1 MLPLRL
7 ALAIIDEELRRDAEA
22 AIAESPARVVADC
35 RRFSSW
41 RAFLDQLVQ
50 AQPHL
55 VLLDIS
61 SLPTSLDDAVGS
73 LRLAASANVAA
84 VNTTADSESILRAVR
99 AGANDYL
106 YPPMRFTL
114 RRLLERK
121 SQELQHSGGTGECGR
136 VLAFLSAKGGCGAT
150 TIACR
155 IAGELAERG
164 APRGRN
170 VLLADLDLNAG
181 VAGFLLQAGGPWNV
195 KDAIDALPV
204 MDAGRWRALVS
215 PVPGGFDVLPAPR
228 AAATTLEPF
237 TPDQVR
243 DFVTFI
249 RGHYDF
255 SVLDVGRGWNPAA
268 FDVLRST
275 DVAFL
280 VFTADLPALNHTR
293 RLLDQLQRDG
303 VPPEKMRLVLNQA
316 PREMCFT
323 VGEIESLMSLPIFA
337 VVPQTHLATR
347 DDLLIP
353 AGALGRQLYEL
364 ALKTG
369 AGC

>member
-7 ALAIIDEELRRDAEA
+7 ALAIIDEELRREAEA
-22 AIAESPARVVADC
+22 AIAESSARVVADC

-50 AQPHL
+50 SQPQL

-61 SLPTSLDDAVGS
+61 SLPTTLDDAVGS

-84 VNTTADSESILRAVR
+84 LNTTADSESILKAVR

-106 YPPMRFTL
+106 YPPMRLTL

-121 SQELQHSGGTGECGR
+121 SQELQHSGGTGESGR

-164 APRGRN
+164 ASRGRN
-170 VLLADLDLNAG
+170 VLVADLDLSAG
-181 VAGFLLQAGGPWNV
+181 VAGFLLHAGGPWDV

-204 MDAGRWRALVS
+204 MDPGRWRALVS

-228 AAATTLEPF
+228 AAATLEPF
-237 TPDQVR
+237 TPEQLHG
-243 DFVTFI
+243 FITFI

-255 SVLDVGRGWNPAA
+255 SVLDVGRGWNPVA
-268 FDVLRST
+268 FDVFRSS
-275 DVAFL
+275 DVSFL

-293 RLLDQLQRDG
+293 RMVEQLQRDG

-316 PREMCFT
+316 PREMCLS
-323 VGEIESLMSLPIFA
+323 VAEIESLMSLPIFA

-353 AGALGRQLYEL
+353 AGALGRQLYDL
-364 ALKTG
+364 ASKT
-369 AGC
+369 